1 MASKSFRGIN
11 FSRETAKLTRRKL
24 LAAASTGAA
33 TLMLPRVA
41 FAQKKFDGKK
51 VVFASWAGAY
61 QDAQKVAFCDP
72 FAAATGATVVQ
83 DGPVNYGKLRTM
95 LESGKPTWDVV
106 DVTIDFLFSAAVD
119 NLFEKIDTS
128 VVNVSKIDPKYV
140 HSDGVGDIVW
150 SYNLCWNTTQYK
162 DAERPRTWADLFD
175 LKKFPG
181 RRMLRDR
188 VAPMLEIALLADGV
202 APDKLY
208 PIDADRAFKRLET
221 IKKQSIFWT
230 TNSQSQQLMVD
241 GEVNLGVIINGRA
254 YDAVNKGAKIGLE
267 WNQHIQ
273 SVDYLVVPKNAPNR
287 DVAMALVDAMT
298 GPEAQAKVANLMALA
313 PTNPDAFKMIEDRV
327 KPWLTTNPEY
337 GSKGLLT
344 NEIYWRDNLKS
355 LSQRWEQWKLA

>member
-1 MASKSFRGIN
+1 MSRKSFSSMK
-11 FSRETAKLTRRKL
+11 FPFETAALNRRQL
-24 LAAASTGAA
+24 ISATAAGAVTLA
-33 TLMLPRVA
+33 LPRA
-41 FAQKKFDGKK
+41 AYAQKKFDGKK
-51 VVFASWAGAY
+51 VVFASWGGSY
-61 QDAQKVAFCDP
+61 QDAQKVAFCEP
-72 FAAATGATVVQ
+72 FAAATGATVIQ

-106 DVTIDFLFSAAVD
+106 DVTIDFLYSGVVD

-128 VVNVSKIDPKYV
+128 VVNVSKINPAYV

-150 SYNLCWNTTQYK
+150 SYNLGYNTTTYK
-162 DAERPRTWADLFD
+162 EGNRPQSWADLFD

-188 VAPMLEIALLADGV
+188 VSPMIEIALLADGV

-208 PIDADRAFKRLET
+208 PPDVDRAFKKLDT

-254 YDAVNKGAKIGLE
+254 YDAVKKGATIGLE

-273 SVDYLVVPKNAPNR
+273 SVDYLVVSKNAPNR
-287 DVAMALVDAMT
+287 EVAMALINEMT
-298 GPEAQAKVANLMALA
+298 SAEAQAKVANLMALA
-313 PTNPDAFKMIEDRV
+313 PTNPDAFKMIEESV
-327 KPWLTTNPEY
+327 KPWLTTNPDY
-337 GSKGLLT
+337 RSKGLLT

-355 LSQRWEQWKLA
+355 MSQRWEQWKLA